1 MSFSEADWEM
11 ESDYARF
18 VLREPTG
25 EDLRVLA
32 DLERKARREGV
43 FVCVDPEAQWISDQ
57 DPGDETDW
65 KDAA

>member
-18 VLREPTG
+18 VLREPTA
-25 EDLRVLA
+25 EQLREAA
-32 DLERKARREGV
+32 DLERKALRENV
-43 FVCVDPEAQWISDQ
+43 FACFDPEAQWISDQ